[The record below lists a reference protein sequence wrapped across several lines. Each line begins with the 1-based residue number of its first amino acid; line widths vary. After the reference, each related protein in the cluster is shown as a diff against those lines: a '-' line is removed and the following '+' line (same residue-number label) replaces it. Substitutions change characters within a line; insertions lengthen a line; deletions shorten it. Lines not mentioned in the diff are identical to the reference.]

1 VADFVLMTMMLPAI
15 SPRAL
20 NLKDVFLSAEASIFG
35 ESNAMNLSKV
45 ESVIVVMIDGLGYEN
60 VLSARPGFMRSSLS
74 DLDFAHC
81 GFPSTTASSI
91 ASFATGTDASS
102 HGLIGYSVFDR
113 SLGETVNLLSGL
125 DRFSILDYFKAS
137 PLSEKSRAPVHAV
150 TLATYEN
157 SGFTRATMHRAT
169 HHFDNEIADRFNT
182 ALRLTRDEPGC
193 LVYVYV
199 PELDKQ
205 AHRSGVDSSHW
216 HELFDTVQREV
227 QMLAAKV
234 ASNVGLLVTA
244 DHGVVDVTQ
253 ANHVYL
259 DDMAYLDDQLVG
271 VSGDPR
277 SPYLYLK
284 DSDTLPEISSFLS
297 ESFGESAAVVT
308 PAELV
313 ELHYW
318 SASILE
324 DRDVLP
330 DLVILALENI
340 AIYHR
345 GFAKPASLRVIG
357 QHGSITEQETKVP
370 TLRLGA
376 YSSSLLVP

>member
-1 VADFVLMTMMLPAI
+1 
-15 SPRAL
+15 
-20 NLKDVFLSAEASIFG
+20 
-35 ESNAMNLSKV
+35 
-45 ESVIVVMIDGLGYEN
+45 
-60 VLSARPGFMRSSLS
+60 
-74 DLDFAHC
+74 
-81 GFPSTTASSI
+81 
-91 ASFATGTDASS
+91 
-102 HGLIGYSVFDR
+102 
-113 SLGETVNLLSGL
+113 
-125 DRFSILDYFKAS
+125 
-137 PLSEKSRAPVHAV
+137 
-150 TLATYEN
+150 
-157 SGFTRATMHRAT
+157 
-169 HHFDNEIADRFNT
+169 
-182 ALRLTRDEPGC
+182 
-193 LVYVYV
+193 
-199 PELDKQ
+199 
-205 AHRSGVDSSHW
+205 
-216 HELFDTVQREV
+216 
-227 QMLAAKV
+227 MLAAKV

-244 DHGVVDVTQ
+244 DHGVVDVAQ

-259 DDMAYLDDQLVG
+259 DDMAYLDDQLMG

-277 SPYLYLK
+277 APYLYLK
-284 DSDTLPEISSFLS
+284 DSDTLPEISSLLS